1 MRKKGLTPFRD
12 LSLTGFTLIEVLVVI
27 AIIAILA
34 AMLLPAL
41 SQARESARRTTCLN
55 NLKQLGLAI
64 SMYLQDNQ
72 EHFPEDALDWDQK
85 FGPYVSAQTNDNIYS
100 CPSDPNKVNPL
111 DYGINRKAANK
122 GVVAISHSSTFPLI
136 FDVVTSGEQ
145 RIGAPESYSG
155 DPTGDPGFY
164 YDICSD
170 RHTKGTNFLFLDGHA
185 AWISKP
191 EGVTGPGMILDFEP

>member
-1 MRKKGLTPFRD
+1 MKEK
-12 LSLTGFTLIEVLVVI
+12 GFTLIELLVVI

-41 SQARESARRTTCLN
+41 SQAREGARRTNCLN

-64 SMYLQDNQ
+64 SMYLQDYQ
-72 EHFPEDALDWDQK
+72 EHFPTDLGSPIPWDQQ
-85 FGPYVSAQTNDNIYS
+85 FAPYVSSNENVFS
-100 CPSDPNKVNPL
+100 CSSDPNKRNPL
-111 DYGINRKAANK
+111 DYGINSKVVGK
-122 GVVAISHSSTFPLI
+122 GISGIGHSSFFPLV
-136 FDVVTSGEQ
+136 FDVVPSRGQFIANPDED
-145 RIGAPESYSG
+145 A
-155 DPTGDPGFY
+155 DFF

-191 EGVTGPGMILDFEP
+191 EGATGTGMILDFEP